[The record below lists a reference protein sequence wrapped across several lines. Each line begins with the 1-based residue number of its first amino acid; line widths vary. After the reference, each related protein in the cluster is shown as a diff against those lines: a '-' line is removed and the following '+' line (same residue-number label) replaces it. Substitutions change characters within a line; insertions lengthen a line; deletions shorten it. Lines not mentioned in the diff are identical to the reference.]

1 MDSLELYEMV
11 AGGEDS
17 FTEFKREISERSDFA
32 GEMVAFANTEG
43 GYILLG
49 VDDTGKIVGVDAPQR
64 VEEQVINLAR
74 QNCRPPITPSIDRV
88 ETEEGLVLVVYVPR
102 RVGAPHETNTGI
114 CYIRVGSTKRRC
126 TPQERAR
133 LLQLA
138 GLVHYDETP
147 VPRTGIDD
155 LSLKA
160 FGKYYERIY
169 EAPLNTAEVPLP
181 QMLENMRFVVR
192 DVEGRARLSLGGLLL
207 FGKQP
212 QDYLR
217 YARISAVRWQGREAG
232 ETIID
237 RQEIEGRL
245 PDQIDHAVAF
255 IERNTQLSTIID
267 GPQQTDRPQYPRPAL
282 REAIV
287 NAVAHRDYSLT
298 GANTLL
304 YIFDDR
310 LEVRSPGGL
319 PNTVTLDNIRTHY
332 SRARNETITR
342 VLLTLGYFNN
352 LGSGI
357 PRMIRL
363 MRGHVGREP
372 EFEVIGRHVEGQ
384 QFLVRLWGEPI
395 TS

>member
-1 MDSLELYEMV
+1 MDSLELYEMI

-49 VDDTGKIVGVDAPQR
+49 VDDDGSIVGVETPQSM
-64 VEEQVINLAR
+64 EEQVTNLAR
-74 QNCRPPITPSIDRV
+74 YNCRPPVIPSIDRV
-88 ETEEGLVLVVYVPR
+88 DTEEGLVLAVYIPR

-147 VPRTGIDD
+147 FPDTGIDD
-155 LSLKA
+155 FALDA
-160 FGKYYERIY
+160 FRPYYRRIY
-169 EAPLNTAEVPLP
+169 EAPLADADVPLP
-181 QMLENMRFVVR
+181 RMLENMRFIVR
-192 DVEGRARLSLGGLLL
+192 DAEDRPRLSLAGLLL
-207 FGKQP
+207 FGERP
-212 QDYLR
+212 QAHVY
-217 YARISAVRWQGREAG
+217 YARVSAVRWQGREAG
-232 ETIID
+232 ENIID
-237 RQEIEGRL
+237 REEIVGRL
-245 PDQIDHAVAF
+245 PQQIDHSVAF
-255 IERNTQLSTIID
+255 IERNTPLATSIE
-267 GPQQTDRPQYPRPAL
+267 GVQQTDRPQYPTPVL

-298 GANTLL
+298 GAQILL
-304 YIFDDR
+304 YVFEDR
-310 LEVRSPGGL
+310 VEVRSPGGL

-332 SRARNETITR
+332 SRARNETIAR
-342 VLLTLGYFNN
+342 VLFNLGYVNS

-363 MRGHVGREP
+363 MREHVGRAP
-372 EFEVIGRHVEGQ
+372 EFDVIGRGVEGQ
-384 QFLVRLWGEPI
+384 QFLVRLWGEPLAR
-395 TS
+395 